1 MQRSSALGFCK
12 RLLREA
18 KLSPLVSVLVHEG
31 AWLRVLRDAPGLCY
45 GLAAA
50 QSSAARVRASSEH
63 RKALSVKSPEWR
75 QWVRAR
81 SVNGAAA

>member
-18 KLSPLVSVLVHEG
+18 KLPPLVSVMLHEG
-31 AWLRVLRDAPGLCY
+31 AWLRALRDAPGLFY

-50 QSSAARVRASSEH
+50 LSSAARVRACSEH
-63 RKALSVKSPEWR
+63 RKALSVKSSEW
-75 QWVRAR
+75 
-81 SVNGAAA
+81 